1 MSLARVE
8 EAEDANGSLRDGLPS
23 PYHVFSR
30 RHWAALRE
38 DTPLTLSDADVVRLR
53 ALNDPIELPEVETI
67 YLPLSRLLNLY
78 VTATQHLFRATRRF
92 LHGGHANGFTK
103 VPYVIGV
110 AGSVAVGK
118 STTARL
124 LQALLARW
132 ASSPKVDLVTTDG
145 FLKPNARLAAEGLME
160 RKGFPESYDAQ
171 GLLRFMAEI
180 KAGEGPVHAP
190 VYSHLEY
197 DILPGERITID
208 RPDILILEGVNVLQT
223 GAPDADHVPYVSD
236 YFDFSIYI
244 DAEEA
249 LLRRWYVER
258 FQRLRETAFRDPR
271 SFFRQF
277 SEITSAEADAMAN
290 RIWDDI
296 NLVNLTRNILPTRH
310 RADLLLL
317 KGEQHAVERV
327 MLRRL

>member
-1 MSLARVE
+1 M
-8 EAEDANGSLRDGLPS
+8 RDGLPS
-23 PYHVFSR
+23 PYRIFSR
-30 RHWAALRE
+30 DAWSALRE
-38 DTPLTLSDADVVRLR
+38 GTPMTLTDQEVVTLR

-92 LHGGHANGFTK
+92 LATREVVAREADGFTK

-124 LQALLARW
+124 LKALLARW
-132 ASSPKVDLVTTDG
+132 PSSPKVDLVTTDG
-145 FLKPNARLAAEGLME
+145 FLKPNAQLTAEGLME

-171 GLLRFMAEI
+171 ALLRFMSEI

-197 DILPGERITID
+197 DVVPDARITID
-208 RPDILILEGVNVLQT
+208 QPDILILEGVNVLQT
-223 GAPDADHVPYVSD
+223 GAPDADHIPYVSD

-244 DAEEA
+244 DADEA
-249 LLRRWYVER
+249 VLRRWYVER
-258 FQRLRETAFRDPR
+258 FMALRQTAFRDPR

-277 SEITSAEADAMAN
+277 SQIGDAEAVEMAN
-290 RIWDDI
+290 RIWDEI
-296 NLVNLTRNILPTRH
+296 NLVNLHQNILPTRH
-310 RADLLLL
+310 RADLLLH
-317 KGEQHAVERV
+317 KGEGHLIERV